1 MFKRNFSTGCSAL
14 LLTQTLIFS
23 GVVNAD
29 SEPSVSPA
37 NAIELQHT
45 FRLDHMLDKVIFVVK
60 RNYGST
66 AVILILPDGTKW
78 FEDKHPDNVKWAT
91 GPTGDLIEITSPPNG
106 PWQLIGDIADG
117 SSLEKISS
125 LDVNVEPLPQPLYQ
139 NEVIAIN
146 AHLVGDNKLVNI
158 PGMDYIVNWNGKFS
172 SQNTAGDDNLGAGPY
187 IVNRY
192 IDNGTEQDKKP
203 SDGVFT
209 STMDLI
215 YPWGDYEFE
224 LKASNAIF
232 DRIFHQ
238 KFRLSKMPLTAEIV
252 APEQAGAN
260 NWQLKITV
268 DDGEVKITDTYFQ
281 MSVMLPNGFSIPF
294 NKQLDKDKSI
304 LIPIPE
310 INNYGNYKVDG
321 LVASTT
327 YDGRQIKLKLPELY
341 FSHEAPP
348 PPQPSAEELA
358 MIAKHKAEQQAAQEA
373 KDQTDKAITIV
384 IAVNIAIL
392 VLGLLFLG
400 IRKFLK
406 SRAAKKALATEAV
419 NDEQTKTEAKQ
430 KQTEKNQIETDDAET
445 KDDADADNDV
455 DEKANVA

>member
-14 LLTQTLIFS
+14 LLTQALIFS
-23 GVVNAD
+23 DVVSAE

-215 YPWGDYEFE
+215 YPWGNYEFE

-232 DRIFHQ
+232 DRLFNQ
-238 KFRLSKMPLTAEIV
+238 KFRLSKMPLTAEIIE
-252 APEQAGAN
+252 PEKAGEN
-260 NWQLKITV
+260 DWKLKITV
-268 DDGEVKITDTYFQ
+268 DDGEIKVIDTYFQ
-281 MSVMLPNGFSIPF
+281 MNVMLPNGFSIPF
-294 NKQLDKDKSI
+294 NKQLDNDKSI
-304 LIPIPE
+304 LIPIPD
-310 INNYGNYKVDG
+310 IKNYGNYKVDG

-348 PPQPSAEELA
+348 PPKPSAEELA
-358 MIAKHKAEQQAAQEA
+358 MIAEHKAEQKAALEA
-373 KDQTDKAITIV
+373 KAQTDKAITIV
-384 IAVNIAIL
+384 IAVNIVIL
-392 VLGLLFLG
+392 VLGLLFFG
-400 IRKFLK
+400 VRKLLK
-406 SRAAKKALATEAV
+406 SRAAKKALAAETEAA
-419 NDEQTKTEAKQ
+419 NIEQTKSETKE
-430 KQTEKNQIETDDAET
+430 KQTEKSPDET
-445 KDDADADNDV
+445 KDTETKDSADSEAED
-455 DEKANVA
+455 KANVA